1 MTNTL
6 LVHAI
11 AVFLIVASSVGAQES
26 PTSGSRDSGPTRE
39 QAERAASLRAVL
51 ATLADEVETSQ
62 AELDAALSRLA
73 EVRTE
78 VSAAEGRLE
87 ELGRNQARVEADL
100 REGEAERD
108 ELEAETSSMG
118 DEVSGAEAS
127 LTELASRRDSLRD
140 EVAGVETTLTGL
152 ASRRDSLEAE
162 VSRIE
167 NRIAGLERQRSA
179 LDADV
184 AERRATLDAL
194 EVLEREARTRLSN
207 DQARAQLARAGA
219 EAAEMAATRTQSLL
233 AGREMA
239 ARARLENLRGAVRA
253 ADAALRARR
262 SEMADLAERGPIV
275 AEPVAGAAIED
286 DDADRS
292 PDRDASSPEAPA
304 RVAERFTAGSV
315 PPAAGAP
322 VASRAVEA
330 ADPIVEPDV
339 AASAQADFEAA
350 APEAAGAGLDGRE
363 ATEVRAALARA
374 PGLADVPAPRLIALE
389 RLLIEG
395 ECPMQALDDAI
406 GRLNRQTI
414 ASLVRDLGSC

>member
-127 LTELASRRDSLRD
+127 LTELASRRDSLRA
-140 EVAGVETTLTGL
+140 EVARIETMLTEL

-162 VSRIE
+162 VSGIE

-184 AERRATLDAL
+184 AERRATLDSL

-219 EAAEMAATRTQSLL
+219 EAAEMAAMRTQSLL

-239 ARARLENLRGAVRA
+239 ARARLENLRGAVRD

-262 SEMADLAERGPIV
+262 SEMADLAERAPI
-275 AEPVAGAAIED
+275 VAGAAVD
-286 DDADRS
+286 DDVADRS
-292 PDRDASSPEAPA
+292 PDRNESSPEAPA

-315 PPAAGAP
+315 PPAAEAP

-330 ADPIVEPDV
+330 SDPIVGPDV

-350 APEAAGAGLDGRE
+350 APEAVGSGFDGRDP
-363 ATEVRAALARA
+363 TEVSAALARA